1 MKKFPLLLLDANVI
15 IYLHELELWDKFVC
29 ACEVTLTRT
38 ILNEAKRFSREDAD
52 YLIDL
57 SEYEQDGRISV
68 IDLNVADLHQFKA
81 LFSPGYLERLD
92 DGEAESLA
100 YLHNDPADWII
111 SSGDSIVYKVLAQ
124 LNCVNQGLSLEEIL
138 GQTGLGRR
146 VSWPYSKDFREHWT
160 KKGQEEM
167 IKGMGLK

>member
-15 IYLHELELWDKFVC
+15 IYLHELKLWDKFIS
-29 ACEVTLTRT
+29 ACDVTLTRT
-38 ILNEAKRFSREDAD
+38 VINEAKRFSGEDAD
-52 YLIDL
+52 HLIDL
-57 SEYEQDGRISV
+57 SAYEKNEKISV
-68 IDLNVADLHQFKA
+68 IDLDVADLQQFKA

-100 YLHNDPADWII
+100 YLHNDSADWVI

-124 LNCVNQGLSLEEIL
+124 LNGVEQGLSLEEIL
-138 GQTGLGRR
+138 GQIGLGQS
-146 VSWPYSKDFREHWT
+146 VSWPYSRGFREHWT

-167 IKGMGLK
+167 IRGVGLR